1 MLLLL
6 IAFVL
11 HTDQFLI
18 FMRYATQLREEHEQ
32 RKERVERERVAS
44 ESSQTRFEFGLGT
57 ELGVSA
63 LDHPLLPSDV
73 NANLKMESA
82 KEETQEKSERE
93 SVEITL
99 HDPYDTSKPGT
110 DGYAKVDNIV

>member
-6 IAFVL
+6 IAFAL
-11 HTDQFLI
+11 YIDQFLI

-32 RKERVERERVAS
+32 KKEKDERERVAS
-44 ESSQTRFEFGLGT
+44 ESSHTRFGFGLGM
-57 ELGVSA
+57 ELGAST
-63 LDHPLLPSDV
+63 LDFPLLPSDV
-73 NANLKMESA
+73 KENLKMESA

-93 SVEITL
+93 SVEIPL
-99 HDPYDTSKPGT
+99 HDPYGTSKPGT